1 MNQAANYSLYKNNQI
16 LDANQGK
23 LILMMYD
30 GAIQFVT
37 HAKNR
42 LQNNDI
48 SGMGLYLGKA
58 ESVISELQNSL
69 KNNEEGGDISKSLGS
84 LYSFIIKELL
94 LANIKKNP
102 KILEQIISMLSK
114 LREAWHRIFSAE
126 EVKITSPEEAGEGIS
141 CRL

>member
-1 MNQAANYSLYKNNQI
+1 MAQIANYSLYKNNQI
-16 LDANQGK
+16 LGADQGK

-37 HAKNR
+37 HAKNK
-42 LQNNDI
+42 LQSNDL

-58 ESVISELQNSL
+58 ESVISELLNSL
-69 KNNEEGGDISKSLGS
+69 NSEGGKEISKSLER

-114 LREAWHRIFSAE
+114 LREAWHRVF
-126 EVKITSPEEAGEGIS
+126 VKEMEKIASPEDVGEGIR
-141 CRL
+141 CRM

>member
-30 GAIQFVT
+30 GAIQFIA
-37 HAKNR
+37 HAKSK

-58 ESVISELQNSL
+58 ESVISELLNSL
-69 KNNEEGGDISKSLGS
+69 NNEKGRGISKSLGS
-84 LYSFIIKELL
+84 LYSFILKELL
-94 LANIKKNP
+94 LANIKKDP
-102 KILEQIISMLSK
+102 KILERIISILSK
-114 LREAWHRIFSAE
+114 LREAWYRIFNKE
-126 EVKITSPEEAGEGIS
+126 EVKINSPEEVGKGIK